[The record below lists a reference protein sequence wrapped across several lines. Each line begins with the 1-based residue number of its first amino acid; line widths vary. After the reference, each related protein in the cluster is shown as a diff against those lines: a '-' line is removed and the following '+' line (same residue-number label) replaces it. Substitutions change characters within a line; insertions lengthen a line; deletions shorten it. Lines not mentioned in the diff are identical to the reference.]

1 MDIVIG
7 AIIFIVFVVISI
19 AQKIKERAEIARAQ
33 RQRPQSKPGEMP
45 AEARRNIYS
54 EDAPVRVATPKG
66 VPPREEPVAPAREL
80 MEALF
85 YLKTAKHKGHLTLDM
100 IPNRLEPCHACQIAI
115 GNLSIFQK
123 KLEKLDTSEMR
134 RAQKTLDAVESQ
146 KIVRRIMLQG

>member
-1 MDIVIG
+1 
-7 AIIFIVFVVISI
+7 
-19 AQKIKERAEIARAQ
+19 
-33 RQRPQSKPGEMP
+33 
-45 AEARRNIYS
+45 
-54 EDAPVRVATPKG
+54 
-66 VPPREEPVAPAREL
+66 

-100 IPNRLEPCHACQIAI
+100 IPNRLEPSHACQIAI
-115 GNLSIFQK
+115 GNLSIFQT